1 MATLP
6 LVPAQ
11 LDAVLQAVTISMLG
25 LAPPDAPQPGTQDP
39 SYFAVRCGWQQLGQ
53 PFQKITDDVTYVRA
67 LEVDD
72 GYNRVRDVQY
82 TPTADGATKT
92 TSYTR
97 VWEAYWTVYGPRSTD
112 NARLI
117 RTRLHDQDIHDQLS
131 ASQLYFVPDPAAPT
145 RAPEFQD
152 GQWWERVDFRA
163 RLNEFVTETLE
174 EGAITSAE
182 IIVENELGVQTAD
195 ITVQEY

>member
-1 MATLP
+1 
-6 LVPAQ
+6 
-11 LDAVLQAVTISMLG
+11 MLG
-25 LAPPDAPQPGTQDP
+25 LTPPDAPQPGTQDP

-82 TPTADGATKT
+82 APTADGATKT
-92 TSYTR
+92 TNYTR
-97 VWEAYWTVYGPRSTD
+97 VWEVYWTVYGPSSTD

-131 ASQLYFVPDPAAPT
+131 ASQLYFVPDPAAPV

-163 RLNEFVTETLE
+163 RLNEFVTETLA

-195 ITVQEY
+195 ITVQEF